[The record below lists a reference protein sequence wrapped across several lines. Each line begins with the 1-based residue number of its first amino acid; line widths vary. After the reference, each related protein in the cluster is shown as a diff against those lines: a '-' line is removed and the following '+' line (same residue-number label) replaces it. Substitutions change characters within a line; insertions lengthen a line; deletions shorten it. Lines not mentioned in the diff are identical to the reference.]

1 LGWGEGGLKS
11 LSSRW
16 PGYRISK
23 VALNAVTRIFA
34 DETAGT
40 NVLINSVCPG
50 WVRTDMGGQEAERAP
65 EEAAEGIMWL
75 ATLPDGGPTGG
86 FYRDKEPIE
95 W

>member
-1 LGWGEGGLKS
+1 
-11 LSSRW
+11 
-16 PGYRISK
+16 
-23 VALNAVTRIFA
+23 
-34 DETAGT
+34 
-40 NVLINSVCPG
+40 
-50 WVRTDMGGQEAERAP
+50 MGGQEAERAP